1 MRNNLDMEGYRTELN
16 QLRSRLQQVEKLYK
30 AFVIYRKTDEM
41 DKAAMGSS
49 SSSSCSSSSS
59 GGGSGGDG
67 RHIHISKNNSGMD
80 SRNAGHD
87 CTSAIDEY

>member
-1 MRNNLDMEGYRTELN
+1 MEGYRTELN

-30 AFVIYRKTDEM
+30 AFVIYRKTDVM
-41 DKAAMGSS
+41 DKAVMGSS
-49 SSSSCSSSSS
+49 SSSSRSSSSS
-59 GGGSGGDG
+59 GGSGGDG

-80 SRNAGHD
+80 SRNAEHD

>member
-1 MRNNLDMEGYRTELN
+1 MEGYRTELN

-30 AFVIYRKTDEM
+30 AFVIYRKTDVM

-49 SSSSCSSSSS
+49 SSSSCSSSSR
-59 GGGSGGDG
+59 GGDG

-80 SRNAGHD
+80 SRNAEHD

>member
-1 MRNNLDMEGYRTELN
+1 MEGYRTELN

-30 AFVIYRKTDEM
+30 AFVIYRKTDVM

-49 SSSSCSSSSS
+49 SSSSSS
-59 GGGSGGDG
+59 GGSGGDG
-67 RHIHISKNNSGMD
+67 RHIHISKNNIGMD
-80 SRNAGHD
+80 SRNAEHD

>member
-1 MRNNLDMEGYRTELN
+1 MEGYRTELN

-49 SSSSCSSSSS
+49 SSSSS
-59 GGGSGGDG
+59 GGSGGDG

-80 SRNAGHD
+80 SRNAEHD

>member
-1 MRNNLDMEGYRTELN
+1 MEGYRTELN

-49 SSSSCSSSSS
+49 SSSS
-59 GGGSGGDG
+59 GGSGGDS

-80 SRNAGHD
+80 SRNAEHD

>member
-1 MRNNLDMEGYRTELN
+1 MEGYRTELN

-30 AFVIYRKTDEM
+30 AFVIYRKTDVM

-49 SSSSCSSSSS
+49 SSSSRSSSS
-59 GGGSGGDG
+59 SGGDG
-67 RHIHISKNNSGMD
+67 RHIHISKNYSGMD
-80 SRNAGHD
+80 SRNAEHD

>member
-1 MRNNLDMEGYRTELN
+1 MEGYRTELN

-41 DKAAMGSS
+41 DKAAVGSS
-49 SSSSCSSSSS
+49 SSCSSSS

-80 SRNAGHD
+80 GKNAEHD
-87 CTSAIDEY
+87 VTSAIDEY